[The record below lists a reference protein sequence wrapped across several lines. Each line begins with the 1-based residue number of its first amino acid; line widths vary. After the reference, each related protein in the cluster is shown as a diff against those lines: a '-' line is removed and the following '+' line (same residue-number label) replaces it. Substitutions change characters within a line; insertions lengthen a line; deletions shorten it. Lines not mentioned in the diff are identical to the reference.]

1 MCDDED
7 QQPLMK
13 RPSGKAAQ
21 AASED
26 SVCRSPYFVCDT
38 LHASWAIEY
47 MWPDTGRSRICSLR
61 QALPDHAQTLAC
73 GHSIAQESG
82 DESTPKRPSGK
93 APKASSRNPNS
104 LCTSSYFVCD
114 TIQVSSAIEYMRPDT
129 GRSHICSLRQALPDH
144 VHRTSSGRAF
154 LRLQM

>member
-21 AASED
+21 AASSMED

-38 LHASWAIEY
+38 LHVSWAIEY

-144 VHRTSSGRAF
+144 VRCTCLWS
-154 LRLQM
+154 